1 MTTNIKIY
9 NSRVTIISQEK
20 TNVKCKSNAPATE
33 KWAQKKPLA
42 DKIAQRLYLLGYERR
57 AQRMADCSDYLEY
70 KYCADCD
77 RYMVQRANLCRDR
90 LCPICNWRLSLQ
102 RYSAMTRIIDTIGSA
117 YPEASYSLITLTV
130 RNCAP
135 QALSKTIDRMADA
148 WHLVINQRGLKP
160 LLLGTARSVE
170 LTYNARTRQ
179 LHPHYHVLVA
189 WYNKATTDN
198 AAMMIDYWLRAC
210 RKYNLV
216 VDIKA
221 QHAADV
227 TSADGQ
233 EYERA
238 VLETY
243 KYAIKSKTLT
253 DMPQEVL
260 AEVVKQ
266 WAGKRLVS
274 MTGKFKQYAKDT
286 QAESMEE
293 VANDVI
299 QISPCKCCGSN
310 NTHVY
315 AYRWAFGE
323 NAYVPCLQGDNGG
336 VTPPYKKIII
346 DNRGGSDEQK
356 DN

>member
-1 MTTNIKIY
+1 
-9 NSRVTIISQEK
+9 
-20 TNVKCKSNAPATE
+20 
-33 KWAQKKPLA
+33 
-42 DKIAQRLYLLGYERR
+42 
-57 AQRMADCSDYLEY
+57 MADCSDYLEF

-90 LCPICNWRLSLQ
+90 LCPICNWRLALQ
-102 RYSAMTRIIDTIGSA
+102 RYGAMTRILDTLGCA
-117 YPEASYSLITLTV
+117 YPEAAYSLITLTV
-130 RNCAP
+130 RNCEP
-135 QALSKTIDRMADA
+135 KDLSRTIDRMADA
-148 WHLVINQRGLKP
+148 WHLVLNQRKLKP

-189 WYNKATTDN
+189 WYDKRAADN
-198 AAMMIDYWLRAC
+198 AAIMIQYWLKAC
-210 RKYNLV
+210 RKYNLT

-227 TSADGQ
+227 TSKDGQ
-233 EYERA
+233 AYEEA

-253 DMPQEVL
+253 DMPQDVL

-274 MTGKFKQYAKDT
+274 MTGKIRQYARDT
-286 QAESMEE
+286 GAESMEE
-293 VANDVI
+293 VENDVI
-299 QISPCKCCGSN
+299 QVSPCKCCGSI

-315 AYRWAFGE
+315 AYSWAFGQQ
-323 NAYVPCLQGDNGG
+323 AYVPCPQGDNGG
-336 VTPPYKKIII
+336 VMPPYKKITI
-346 DNRGGSDEQK
+346 DRGGSGNEQE
-356 DN
+356 NN